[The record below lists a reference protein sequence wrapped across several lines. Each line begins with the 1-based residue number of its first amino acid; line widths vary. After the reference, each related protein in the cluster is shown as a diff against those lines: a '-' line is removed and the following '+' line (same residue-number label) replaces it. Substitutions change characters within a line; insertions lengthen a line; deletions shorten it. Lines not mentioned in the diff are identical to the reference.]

1 MSPNPLSRAWSHM
14 RALWPRW
21 TLLPPLPFV
30 LWACVQTARG
40 SLRLEHVAM
49 AVAALLLTYGNARS
63 KRLLIGIYPV
73 GLVGVIYDVMA
84 VAKKTFSL
92 GSHDVHICDLRA
104 AELRWFPVSM
114 GGVTGT
120 PSDFFQAH
128 TATWLDLVCSV
139 PYALFIYAVLI
150 FGTYL
155 YFKSYDSLR
164 ALGWAFL
171 LTNIA
176 GFITYQAYPAAPP
189 WYYHAHGCALDLTV
203 ATSEG
208 PALAR
213 VDALLGVRYFGAMYG
228 RAATV
233 FGAVPSLHV
242 AYPMMMAFAGWRVHG
257 KVGRALLVAWY
268 LWMCFAAVYLDHHWI
283 IDIVIGSLYALIGSI
298 IVRLVV
304 TRGERREASSDDA
317 PELGR

>member
-1 MSPNPLSRAWSHM
+1 MSPNLLSRAWAYM
-14 RALWPRW
+14 RALWPRY

-40 SLRLEHVAM
+40 SLRLEHIAM
-49 AVAALLLTYGNARS
+49 ALAAILLTYGNQKS

-84 VAKKTFSL
+84 VIKHSFHL
-92 GSHDVHICDLRA
+92 GSHDVHICDLRE
-104 AELRWFPVSM
+104 AELRLFPISM
-114 GGVTGT
+114 GGAVGT

-128 TATWLDLVCSV
+128 TRAWLDVVCSV
-139 PYALFIYAVLI
+139 PYAFFIYAVLI

-155 YFKSYDSLR
+155 YFKSYESLR

-189 WYYHAHGCALDLTV
+189 WYYHAHGCALDLTQ

-213 VDALLGVRYFGAMYG
+213 VDAMLGVRYFGAMYG

-242 AYPMMMAFAGWRVHG
+242 AYPLMMAFAGWRSH
-257 KVGRALLVAWY
+257 KALGRALLVGWY

-283 IDIVIGSLYALIGSI
+283 IDILVGSLYAVTGSVL
-298 IVRLVV
+298 VRLVLNYN
-304 TRGERREASSDDA
+304 ERREAAGAA

>member
-1 MSPNPLSRAWSHM
+1 M

-30 LWACVQTARG
+30 LWAFVQAARG

-49 AVAALLLTYGNARS
+49 ALAALALTYGNAKT

-73 GLVGVIYDVMA
+73 GLVGVIYDVMS
-84 VAKKTFSL
+84 VVKHTFAL
-92 GSHDVHICDLRA
+92 GARAVHICDLRA
-104 AELRWFPVSM
+104 AELRFFPVTM
-114 GGVTGT
+114 GGVAVTT
-120 PSDFFQAH
+120 QDFFQAH
-128 TATWLDLVCSV
+128 TSPWLDVVCSV
-139 PYALFIYAVLI
+139 PYALFIYAVLL

-171 LTNIA
+171 LVNIA

-189 WYYHAHGCALDLTV
+189 WYYHAHGCALDL
-203 ATSEG
+203 AALPSEG

-213 VDALLGVRYFGAMYG
+213 VDAMLGFRYFAAMYG
-228 RAATV
+228 RAATP

-242 AYPMMMAFAGWRVHG
+242 AYPMMMAFAGWRGHG
-257 KVGRALLVAWY
+257 KLGRGLLVGWY
-268 LWMCFAAVYLDHHWI
+268 LWMCFAAVYLDHHWL
-283 IDIVIGSLYALIGSI
+283 IDIVVGSLYALVGSVL
-298 IVRLVV
+298 VRVFF
-304 TRGERREASSDDA
+304 TRGERHIAASPL
-317 PELGR
+317 PEPGR

>member
-1 MSPNPLSRAWSHM
+1 MSSNPLSRAWAHM
-14 RALWPRW
+14 RALWPRF
-21 TLLPPLPFV
+21 TLLPPAPFV
-30 LWACVQTARG
+30 LWAGVQAARG
-40 SLRLEHVAM
+40 SLRVEHVAM
-49 AVAALLLTYGNARS
+49 ALAALLLTYGNQKS

-84 VAKKTFSL
+84 VAKHRFGL
-92 GSHDVHICDLRA
+92 GAHAVHICDLRA
-104 AELRWFPVSM
+104 AELRMFPVSM
-114 GGVTGT
+114 GGVAGT

-128 TATWLDLVCSV
+128 TAPWLDVVCSV

-171 LTNIA
+171 LTNLA
-176 GFITYQAYPAAPP
+176 GFITYQAFPAAPP
-189 WYYHAHGCALDLTV
+189 WYYHAHGCALDLTAV
-203 ATSEG
+203 PSEG

-213 VDALLGVRYFGAMYG
+213 VDALLGIRYFGAMYG

-242 AYPMMMAFAGWRVHG
+242 AYPLMMALAGWRVHG
-257 KVGRALLVAWY
+257 RLGRALLLAWY

-283 IDIVIGSLYALIGSI
+283 IDILVGSLYALTGSLLI
-298 IVRLVV
+298 RLVFD
-304 TRGERREASSDDA
+304 RGERREPVGAA
-317 PELGR
+317 PEVGR